1 MIRRIIL
8 IVGILML
15 LLPAAVALA
24 GGWVVISL
32 DALPDHIRAGEP
44 VTLSFMVRQHGRTPI
59 HDVEP
64 KLTATNVET
73 GQQIEASAE
82 PMKEL
87 GRFMVT
93 VDFPDEGQWE
103 WSISAEPFPQAATFA
118 PLTVLPA
125 EQPAG
130 SAQQIE
136 PAVFGPAAFGWQIL
150 ARWVGLALLVAAAAF
165 LALDRWRGRASAG
178 TVTENSR

>member
-87 GRFMVT
+87 GRFIVT
-93 VDFPDEGQWE
+93 VDFPSKGLWE
-103 WSISAEPFPQAATFA
+103 WSISAEPFPQTMTFA
-118 PLTVLPA
+118 PLIV
-125 EQPAG
+125 Q
-130 SAQQIE
+130 SA
-136 PAVFGPAAFGWQIL
+136 P
-150 ARWVGLALLVAAAAF
+150 GLASPEPNSQPTLAMQTTLRWGGLVLLVAAVTLFAVS
-165 LALDRWRGRASAG
+165 RRRERSATTPVSG
-178 TVTENSR
+178 D

>member
-1 MIRRIIL
+1 MIRKMIL
-8 IVGILML
+8 LGALLILL
-15 LLPAAVALA
+15 LLPAAALA

-32 DALPDHIRAGEP
+32 DTLPDQIHAGQP

-59 HDVEP
+59 DGVEP
-64 KLTATNVET
+64 KLTATNRTT
-73 GQQIEASAE
+73 GQQIQVAAE

-93 VDFPDEGQWE
+93 IDFPDEGQWE
-103 WSISAEPFPQAATFA
+103 WSISAEPFPQTATFA

-136 PAVFGPAAFGWQIL
+136 PAAFGWQVL
-150 ARWVGLALLVAAAAF
+150 ARWLGLALVVAAAAF
-165 LALDRWRGRASAG
+165 LALDRWRGRAGAG
-178 TVTENSR
+178 AAIENRQ